1 MDPEVIAKVAEH
13 KIQEA
18 IDEGKFDNLPGKG
31 KPLVFDDDPMTPA
44 HLRLANKV
52 LKNANVLPEWM
63 QAQHD
68 LNNERQEIARLLER
82 ARREYRQRR
91 EKGEKSTREASQF
104 AIWYTNT
111 RSDYLRRLKSVNTGI
126 LKLSLIAPSTVQPGK
141 PYKVDQEM
149 EAFDTEFPPLHGV
162 SSSTPDASVREA
174 NSQLR
179 GIAKE
184 RYETG
189 GGPILGWSKHA
200 RLHRSAPLASTESE
214 DIRAQDAPTE
224 K

>member
-68 LNNERQEIARLLER
+68 LNAEQQEVNRLLER
-82 ARREYRQRR
+82 TRHEYITRR
-91 EKGEKSTREASQF
+91 EKSEVSARAAHQFTEWHTKTR
-104 AIWYTNT
+104 T
-111 RSDYLRRLKSVNTGI
+111 DYLRLLKSVNTGI
-126 LKLSLIAPSTVQPGK
+126 LKLSLTAPSTVQPGK

-149 EAFDTEFPPLHGV
+149 EAFDAEFPPLHGV
-162 SSSTPDASVREA
+162 SPSTPNASAREA

-184 RYETG
+184 RYATG
-189 GGPILGWSKHA
+189 GGPVLGWSKQA
-200 RLHRSAPLASTESE
+200 KLHRSTPIAPTESE
-214 DIRAQDAPTE
+214 DIRTQDAPTE